1 MAREQTSLQ
10 SAAAWASLTTRAIR
24 RQSLVSSSS
33 TSWLMAA
40 TGICLASNITKA
52 SNRRVK
58 PLPSLAQGTLNQM
71 NPCSLHSAGAARW
84 PQARSGIERSSGAA
98 SVSLRYRKAPQSF
111 PHCGQKKLTTPGK
124 VQTNL
129 QRWRVSVKIASHY
142 PPRVFLLVV
151 ALPEKVCIG

>member
-58 PLPSLAQGTLNQM
+58 PLPSLAQGSWFEEGAREPTFSFILG
-71 NPCSLHSAGAARW
+71 SLAYDR
-84 PQARSGIERSSGAA
+84 R
-98 SVSLRYRKAPQSF
+98 L
-111 PHCGQKKLTTPGK
+111 
-124 VQTNL
+124 
-129 QRWRVSVKIASHY
+129 
-142 PPRVFLLVV
+142 
-151 ALPEKVCIG
+151 